1 VVAFRRH
8 LVNRIVSKCGLDAS
22 SRVLSV
28 GCGLGD
34 TELMIAPRIAHL
46 RGIDIADAGIAEA
59 RAAAQRAGLSNVQ
72 FDVAMLEDLPAAQAY
87 DAVLAVFFLHHL
99 PDDVL
104 AAAPARLAGLLK
116 PGGRVYAIDPSVNR
130 LSGRVGR
137 LLFPRL
143 MAKYQTEDE
152 RELALPRVAA
162 LFERA
167 GFGVACGYYDFGSTP
182 LAGLLPGWAF
192 GYRLARLADD
202 ALVRTPGL
210 RHWGSNFEL
219 IATRP

>member
-1 VVAFRRH
+1 M
-8 LVNRIVSKCGLDAS
+8 
-22 SRVLSV
+22 LSV

-34 TELMIAPRIAHL
+34 TELLLAPRVAHVT
-46 RGIDIADAGIAEA
+46 GIDIASAGIAEA
-59 RAAAQRAGLSNVQ
+59 RAAAARAGIANVR
-72 FDVAMLEDLPAAQAY
+72 FEAALLEDLPVTPAY
-87 DAVLAVFFLHHL
+87 DAILAVFFLHHL
-99 PDDVL
+99 PGDAL
-104 AAAPARLAGLLK
+104 AAAPARLLALLN

-152 RELALPRVAA
+152 RELALGRVTA
-162 LFERA
+162 LFESA
-167 GFGVACGYYDFGSTP
+167 GFGVRGGYYDFGSTP

-192 GYRLARLADD
+192 GYRLARAADHV
-202 ALVRTPGL
+202 LVRTPVL